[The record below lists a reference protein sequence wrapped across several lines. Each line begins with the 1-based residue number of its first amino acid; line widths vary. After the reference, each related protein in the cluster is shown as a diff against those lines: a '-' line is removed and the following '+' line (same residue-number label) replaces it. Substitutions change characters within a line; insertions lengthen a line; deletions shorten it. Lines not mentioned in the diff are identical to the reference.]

1 MIGDKV
7 HLKLHKALISSFS
20 MSGHGGEGPMDSW
33 VLNAESIEFITD
45 ER

>member
-1 MIGDKV
+1 V
-7 HLKLHKALISSFS
+7 KLHKALITSFS
-20 MSGHGGEGPMDSW
+20 TSGHGGEGPMDSW